1 MDREQDQEH
10 QYYYNYMSEL
20 WEKKLTE
27 ERRQKSC
34 TDKKEPEQCHI

>member
-1 MDREQDQEH
+1 MNQEREDEH

-27 ERRQKSC
+27 EKQRKSC
-34 TDKKEPEQCHI
+34 MEEEEPCQRS